1 MVCRK
6 ICGRPFGYPLLSDS
20 ASYLDTGQTLVIL
33 GDGAVVVAAAVIVVQ
48 PLHNFLNGGGHGDGR
63 TYSMGAVQSV
73 VQILDVQ
80 VDLEAGLV
88 VARDHHGTLGIHNRG
103 TGEAAADG
111 AVDHLRV
118 NTGLLRQRPRLLQ

>member
-80 VDLEAGLV
+80 VDLEAGLPAIIMGPLASITV
-88 VARDHHGTLGIHNRG
+88 EPARP
-103 TGEAAADG
+103 
-111 AVDHLRV
+111 
-118 NTGLLRQRPRLLQ
+118 PRMAR